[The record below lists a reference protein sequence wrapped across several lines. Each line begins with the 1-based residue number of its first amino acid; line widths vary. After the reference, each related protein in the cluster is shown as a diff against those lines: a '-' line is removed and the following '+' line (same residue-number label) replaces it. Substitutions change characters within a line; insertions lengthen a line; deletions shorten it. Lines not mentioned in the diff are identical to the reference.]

1 MRHFCMVYISFQYH
15 TKIFNLDTITNKN
28 NKDDGKNWS
37 YRMLIIG
44 PSGLGKT
51 NGLLNLIK
59 KNKIMTALLTRL
71 ICMVKIKRTKI
82 SAFD

>member
-1 MRHFCMVYISFQYH
+1 MVYISFQYH
-15 TKIFNLDTITNKN
+15 TKIFNLDTIINKN

-59 KNKIMTALLTRL
+59 K
-71 ICMVKIKRTKI
+71 TK
-82 SAFD
+82 